1 MQEVSNRGLVISL
14 ILRKLVINKNNCLRL
29 PMDLPNGW
37 EKCLK
42 SSSLRIICSMT
53 KILKK
58 IRGLSLLEL
67 VINM

>member
-1 MQEVSNRGLVISL
+1 
-14 ILRKLVINKNNCLRL
+14 LRKLVINKNNCLRL